1 MYNDL
6 SARKKAILKAVVDA
20 HIENGEPVGSKAL
33 TSTSG
38 FGLSSATIRNEMA
51 ELEAMGYLVQPH
63 TSAGRVPT
71 DLGYRFYVDTLMQDY
86 SLTSAEIMELNRV
99 LKAKTAELDRIIKE
113 AGKVV
118 SSLTNYTSIALSP
131 GHTRSAIKRFS
142 ITLVDT
148 KKFLLVVILEN
159 SQAKTKFVNTEE
171 HIPETYLEKLESLL
185 NIYVAGRDVKEITL
199 SVIMEMESRMGRF
212 ASIITPIVRY
222 VLDLVSGESG
232 GGDLRFDGVDRF
244 LEYPEYSDT
253 ESLREMLGLIENND
267 ELFDLV
273 SETDTGSDVSVY
285 IGKESSMSA
294 LRNSS
299 MVFKKI
305 IVNGEVVGAIG
316 VIGPSRMDYSK
327 VISTIRYLSDSIAGR
342 ISELEDG
349 GQSDDG
355 RK

>member
-6 SARKKAILKAVVDA
+6 SNRKKAILKAVVDA

-33 TSTSG
+33 TGNAG

-51 ELEAMGYLVQPH
+51 ELESMGYLVQPH

-71 DLGYRFYVDTLMQDY
+71 DLGYRFYVDSLMQDY
-86 SLTSAEIMELNRV
+86 SLTTTEIMELNRV
-99 LKAKTAELDRIIKE
+99 LAEKTAELDRIIKE

-118 SSLTNYTSIALSP
+118 SSLTNYTAIALSP
-131 GHTRSAIKRFS
+131 RQSGSSVRRFS
-142 ITLVDT
+142 ITPVDS
-148 KKFLLVVILEN
+148 KKFLLVMILDN
-159 SQAKTKFVNTEE
+159 SQAKTKFVNCEE
-171 HIPETYLEKLESLL
+171 NIPEAVLMRLESLL
-185 NIYVAGRDVKEITL
+185 NVYVAGRDIKELTL
-199 SVIMEMESRMGRF
+199 SVIMEMESQMGKY
-212 ASIITPIVRY
+212 ASIINPIVRY
-222 VLDLVSGESG
+222 VLDLVSGTSA
-232 GGDLRFDGVDRF
+232 GGDLRFDGVDRL

-267 ELFDLV
+267 ELFELV
-273 SETDTGSDVSVY
+273 AEADNSGDVSVY

-316 VIGPSRMDYSK
+316 VIGPARMDYSK
-327 VISTIRYLSDSIAGR
+327 VISTIRYLSDSIEGR
-342 ISELEDG
+342 ISEIEDG
-349 GQSDDG
+349 GQNG
-355 RK
+355 G